1 MDVYNLTLS
10 RQKNNLFKGDS
21 FYKKLP
27 TWKEF
32 ISDVLLSRW
41 FKSVRKEP
49 FTRLVL
55 EVESTQ
61 NTLLKQFDLDLGVG
75 ELSGKIKSP
84 AQFEGEPFNYLV
96 VAKDD
101 VEFCTGNSIS
111 GNLAAPLPF
120 RIREH
125 TGVICVK
132 KAIYE
137 KLFMCEKT
145 GEKEAITLILEG
157 VFNEQTAN
165 FLVFRLVGYD
175 KKASEKE
182 CLNDAIDRATTPT
195 KVVFFPS
202 LEDRP
207 S

>member
-1 MDVYNLTLS
+1 MCIRD
-10 RQKNNLFKGDS
+10 R
-21 FYKKLP
+21 
-27 TWKEF
+27 
-32 ISDVLLSRW
+32 
-41 FKSVRKEP
+41 
-49 FTRLVL
+49 
-55 EVESTQ
+55 
-61 NTLLKQFDLDLGVG
+61 VG
-75 ELSGKIKSP
+75 ELSGKIRSP
-84 AQFEGEPFNYLV
+84 AQFAREPFNYLV
-96 VAKDD
+96 VAKD
-101 VEFCTGNSIS
+101 EAQFFSGSSIY

-157 VFNEQTAN
+157 VFNEQTAK
-165 FLVFRLVGYD
+165 FSAFRLIGYD

-182 CLNDAIDRATTPT
+182 CLNDTIDRATAPT
-195 KVVFFPS
+195 KVVFLPS